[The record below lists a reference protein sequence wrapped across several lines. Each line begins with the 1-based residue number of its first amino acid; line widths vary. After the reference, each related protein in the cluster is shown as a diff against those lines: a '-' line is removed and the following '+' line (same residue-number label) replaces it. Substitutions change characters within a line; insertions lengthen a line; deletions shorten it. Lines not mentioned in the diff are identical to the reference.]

1 MTDQIQTRMS
11 AAEFFDL
18 PETNT
23 PAELIDGVLIVSPSP
38 ATLHQRSV
46 YKIARV
52 IESLMPDGEVFI
64 APLDVYLDNENV
76 PQPDVMW
83 VSAQNRGIVAERGLR
98 GVPDLVVEVFSPGS
112 ERQDRGKKFDLYE
125 KFGVREYWMA
135 DTLELYIE
143 VHSLIDGRFVRLGVF
158 GPDDTFLSPALG
170 SKVVKVKDIF
180 PD

>member
-1 MTDQIQTRMS
+1 MTDQIQTRMT

-23 PAELIDGVLIVSPSP
+23 PSELIDGVLIVSPSP

-46 YKIARV
+46 YKIAREV
-52 IESLMPDGEVFI
+52 ESLMPDGEVFI
-64 APLDVYLDNENV
+64 APLDVYLDDENV

-83 VSAQNRGIVAERGLR
+83 VSAQNKSIVGKHGLM

-125 KFGVREYWMA
+125 KHGVREDWMT

-143 VHSLIDGRFVRLGVF
+143 VHQLKDGRFVRLGVF
-158 GPDDTFLSPALG
+158 GPGDSFISAVLG
-170 SKVVKVKDIF
+170 DKTVEVKHIF
-180 PD
+180 PE